1 MSATSDLPVD
11 VQRVIL
17 RRMIN
22 KWAEAST
29 LTIRE
34 ETDPAVPDD
43 NVDILIRFVTNYH
56 GDPYSFDGRGGTL
69 AHAYYPHHN
78 KG

>member
-1 MSATSDLPVD
+1 
-11 VQRVIL
+11 
-17 RRMIN
+17 MIN

-34 ETDPAVPDD
+34 QTDPAVPDD
-43 NVDILIRFVTNYH
+43 DVDILIRFVRLYH
-56 GDPYSFDGRGGTL
+56 GDPYSFDGPGGTL